1 MKTKI
6 LANFQ
11 ICISVSLN
19 SSYWEKLTY
28 SKLAVFSEWKFQKL
42 ALVSRGLTF
51 AKLKILRFFFQLLDG
66 LKKQKR
72 VRIFS
77 KNEHIRDIG
86 KCILFC
92 MKKKWDKQIS
102 TYNFWKKCIFKNSS
116 HGFEVITVR
125 KIPILRKHKLPSR
138 LWIQNPY
145 SVKHLSFYFKQS
157 NHETSIF

>member
-28 SKLAVFSEWKFQKL
+28 SKLAVFSEWKFHKL

-77 KNEHIRDIG
+77 KNEHIRYWEMYIV
-86 KCILFC
+86 LHE
-92 MKKKWDKQIS
+92 KKWNKQIS

-116 HGFEVITVR
+116 HGFEVIIVR

>member
-1 MKTKI
+1 MISSTYYFYMKTKI

-28 SKLAVFSEWKFQKL
+28 SKLVVFSEWKFHKL

-51 AKLKILRFFFQLLDG
+51 AKFKILRIFFQLLDG

-77 KNEHIRDIG
+77 KNEHIQDIG

-92 MKKKWDKQIS
+92 MKKSETSRFQHI
-102 TYNFWKKCIFKNSS
+102 T
-116 HGFEVITVR
+116 FER
-125 KIPILRKHKLPSR
+125 NAYLKIPHMLLKL
-138 LWIQNPY
+138 
-145 SVKHLSFYFKQS
+145 
-157 NHETSIF
+157 